1 MTAIDNADYSR
12 NEELAHVATH
22 GLGIVASIVAIV
34 WLLIAATGNG
44 ASAWRATGG
53 VIFGVSALLLFT
65 TSVLYHSSTS
75 PRLRPRLRLLDHS
88 AIYVLIAGTYTPF
101 ALGVL
106 GGTWGWTLFG
116 LVWGLAVLGIAA
128 KTVLGFRF
136 NVSSTV
142 LYLAMGWI
150 GVIAAKPMMETLT
163 QQELMWIVAG
173 GLAYTLGVPFYLWK
187 GRPYMHAVW
196 HLFVLAGVAC
206 HFVAVLSV
214 MAPRAG

>member
-1 MTAIDNADYSR
+1 MSTAEYSR
-12 NEELAHVATH
+12 NEEIAHVATH
-22 GLGIVASIVAIV
+22 ALGIVASIVAIV
-34 WLLIAATGNG
+34 WLLVAATGNG

-53 VIFGVSALLLFT
+53 VIFGASALLLFT
-65 TSVLYHSSTS
+65 TSVLYHGSTS
-75 PRLRPRLRLLDHS
+75 PQLKPRLRLLDHS
-88 AIYVLIAGTYTPF
+88 AIYVLIAGTYTPI

-116 LVWGLAVLGIAA
+116 VVWGIALLGIVA

-136 NVSSTV
+136 QVISTA

-150 GVIAAKPMMETLT
+150 GVLVAKPLLATLN
-163 QQELMWIVAG
+163 QHELTWIVAG
-173 GLAYTLGVPFYLWK
+173 GLAYTFGVPFYAWK

-196 HLFVLAGVAC
+196 HLFVLAGVTC

-214 MAPRAG
+214 MAPRPG

>member
-1 MTAIDNADYSR
+1 MSTTEYSR
-12 NEELAHVATH
+12 KEEIAHVATH
-22 GLGIVASIVAIV
+22 ALGIVASIVAIV
-34 WLLIAATGNG
+34 WLLVVATSNG

-65 TSVLYHSSTS
+65 TSVLYHASTS
-75 PRLRPRLRLLDHS
+75 PRLKPRLRLLDHS
-88 AIYVLIAGTYTPF
+88 AIYVLIAGTYTPI

-116 LVWGLAVLGIAA
+116 VVWGIALLGIVA

-136 NVSSTV
+136 HVSSTV

-150 GVIAAKPMMETLT
+150 GVLLAKPLLATLS
-163 QQELMWIVAG
+163 QHELTWIVAG
-173 GLAYTLGVPFYLWK
+173 GLAYTFGVPFYAWK

-196 HLFVLAGVAC
+196 HLFVLAGVTC
-206 HFVAVLSV
+206 HFIAVLSV
-214 MAPRAG
+214 MTPRPG

>member
-1 MTAIDNADYSR
+1 MTTNDYSPR
-12 NEELAHVATH
+12 EEVVHVTTH
-22 GLGIVASIVAIV
+22 AIGMVASIVALV
-34 WLLIAATGNG
+34 WLPVAAHGNG
-44 ASAWRATGG
+44 AGGWRAAGG
-53 VIFGVSALLLFT
+53 VIFAASAALLLT
-65 TSVLYHSSTS
+65 TSVLYHAARS
-75 PRLRPRLRLLDHS
+75 PRLKPRLRLLDHS
-88 AIYVLIAGTYTPF
+88 AIYLLIAGTYTPF

-128 KTVLGFRF
+128 KTVVGFRF
-136 NVSSTV
+136 NVSSTL

-150 GVIAAKPMMETLT
+150 GVIAAKPLLESLSRHELT
-163 QQELMWIVAG
+163 WIVAG

-187 GRPYMHAVW
+187 GRPYSHAVW

-214 MAPRAG
+214 MAPRTN

>member
-1 MTAIDNADYSR
+1 MTPNRYSHG
-12 NEELAHVATH
+12 EEIAHVATH
-22 GLGIVASIVAIV
+22 AVGIALSIAAIVA
-34 WLLIAATGNG
+34 LLLAANANG
-44 ASAWRATGG
+44 AGAWRAAGG
-53 VIFGVSALLLFT
+53 VIFGASALLLFT
-65 TSVLYHSSTS
+65 TSVLYHAARS
-75 PRLRPRLRLLDHS
+75 PHLKPRLRLLDHS
-88 AIYVLIAGTYTPF
+88 AIYVLIAGTYTPL

-116 LVWGLAVLGIAA
+116 LVWGLAVLGVAA

-136 NVSSTV
+136 HLSSTL

-150 GVIAAKPMMETLT
+150 GVVAAKPLLESLSRHELT
-163 QQELMWIVAG
+163 WIVAG

-187 GRPYMHAVW
+187 GRRYTHAIW

-214 MAPRAG
+214 MAPRPA

>member
-1 MTAIDNADYSR
+1 MSTAEYSR
-12 NEELAHVATH
+12 KEEIAHVATH
-22 GLGIVASIVAIV
+22 ALGIVASIVAIV
-34 WLLIAATGNG
+34 WLLVVATSNG

-53 VIFGVSALLLFT
+53 VIFGASALLLFT
-65 TSVLYHSSTS
+65 TSVLYHGSTS
-75 PRLRPRLRLLDHS
+75 PQLKPRLRLLDHS
-88 AIYVLIAGTYTPF
+88 AIYVLIAGTYTPI

-116 LVWGLAVLGIAA
+116 AVWAIALLGIVA

-136 NVSSTV
+136 QVSSTV

-150 GVIAAKPMMETLT
+150 GVLLAKPLLATLS
-163 QQELMWIVAG
+163 QHELTWIVAG
-173 GLAYTLGVPFYLWK
+173 GLAYTLGVPFYAWK

-196 HLFVLAGVAC
+196 HLFVLAGVTC

-214 MAPRAG
+214 MTPRPG

>member
-1 MTAIDNADYSR
+1 MSTAEYSR
-12 NEELAHVATH
+12 KEEIAHVATH
-22 GLGIVASIVAIV
+22 ALGIVASIVAIV
-34 WLLIAATGNG
+34 WLLVAATSNG

-53 VIFGVSALLLFT
+53 VIFGASALLLFT
-65 TSVLYHSSTS
+65 TSVLYHGSTS
-75 PRLRPRLRLLDHS
+75 PQLKPRLRLLDHS
-88 AIYVLIAGTYTPF
+88 AIYVLIAGTYTPI

-116 LVWGLAVLGIAA
+116 AVWAIALLGIVA

-136 NVSSTV
+136 QVSSTV

-150 GVIAAKPMMETLT
+150 GVLLAKPLLATLS
-163 QQELMWIVAG
+163 QHELTWIVAG
-173 GLAYTLGVPFYLWK
+173 GLAYTLGVPFYAWK

-196 HLFVLAGVAC
+196 HLFVLAGVTC

-214 MAPRAG
+214 MTPRPG